1 MEYKPYECRA
11 SSLCLWWLHRIC
23 SGIGMWP
30 LSSVI
35 SWLYLSPCL
44 LPQAEIPVNT
54 YSFVKVLPDITK
66 YNPWFPKVR
75 TLNVENWDRVG
86 RNLRW
91 VNARWEQIAPRNPFN
106 MEFGEIHILIFM
118 CCNSYCICYFSSYKG
133 KEKNIMNKVER
144 LSWPTPL
151 QFPESGGWSL
161 LA

>member
-1 MEYKPYECRA
+1 
-11 SSLCLWWLHRIC
+11 
-23 SGIGMWP
+23 MWP

-91 VNARWEQIAPRNPFN
+91 VNAR
-106 MEFGEIHILIFM
+106 
-118 CCNSYCICYFSSYKG
+118 
-133 KEKNIMNKVER
+133 
-144 LSWPTPL
+144 
-151 QFPESGGWSL
+151 
-161 LA
+161 